1 MAASPHSASSVRLL
15 QIASSLPVCALFKSF
30 EVGARDTQTCVAVDN
45 AVMCVN
51 DKVLLPILD
60 GMNKNP
66 KEENFLREV
75 CLPYCVQC
83 RAWLAVLICGV
94 VSCAGLFCNTEF
106 GSANS
111 Q

>member
-30 EVGARDTQTCVAVDN
+30 EVSARDTQTCVAVDN

-75 CLPYCVQC
+75 CLRTV
-83 RAWLAVLICGV
+83 
-94 VSCAGLFCNTEF
+94 
-106 GSANS
+106 
-111 Q
+111 